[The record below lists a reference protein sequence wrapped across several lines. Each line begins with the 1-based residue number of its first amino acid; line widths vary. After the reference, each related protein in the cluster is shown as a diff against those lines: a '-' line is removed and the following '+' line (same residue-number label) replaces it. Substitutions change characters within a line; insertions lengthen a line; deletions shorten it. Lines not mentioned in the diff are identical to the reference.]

1 MGRRHADLAEKWWP
15 ERLQD
20 LQDALA
26 GSFGIPVLFVD
37 PAGRPLTAC
46 EDLSHFCRLFTRS
59 IPISRPC
66 LECGRGEGVEQQ
78 AAISVAATEFRPL
91 VHVCP
96 LGVLDIALP
105 VLSAGQI
112 LGHLVTAQVTA
123 RQAGEDVDTCPY
135 TVTRE
140 AEDCAALVGRLP
152 SKSRPELEAA
162 GVGLAVAAWT
172 IGSLAAARRR
182 NERLA
187 GRVREQSRLI
197 QEQAVIDPVT
207 AVANRRHFCQALAA
221 EIARAQRYGRD
232 LSVAALDIQ
241 DFRRLS
247 EEFGHDMADSVLRA
261 TAQCLVSNVR
271 ETDLVGR
278 VGGDE
283 LAILLPETARH
294 EAMIA
299 LARVRD
305 HIEDLNASGELP
317 VEVRVSVGI
326 VEDITY
332 GVEMLDAAVE
342 GARQEYA
349 AGSLIA

>member
-1 MGRRHADLAEKWWP
+1 MGRRQADLAEKLWP

-20 LQDALA
+20 IQDALA

-59 IPISRPC
+59 IPIARPC
-66 LECGRGEGVEQQ
+66 LECGRAEGVEQQ
-78 AAISVAATEFRPL
+78 AAVSVAAMKFRPL

-105 VLSAGQI
+105 VLAAAEA
-112 LGHLVTAQVTA
+112 LGYLVTAQVNVH
-123 RQAGEDVDTCPY
+123 QNDGDVDGCPY

-140 AEDCAALVGRLP
+140 AEECAALVGRLP
-152 SKSRPELEAA
+152 SKSRPEFEAA
-162 GVGLAVAAWT
+162 GVGLSVVAWT
-172 IGSLAAARRR
+172 IGALAAARRR

-221 EIARAQRYGRD
+221 ETARARRYGRS

-241 DFRRLS
+241 DFRRLN
-247 EEFGHDMADSVLRA
+247 EEFGHDMGDSVLRA

-271 ETDLVGR
+271 ETDLVAR

-299 LARVRD
+299 LARVKE

-326 VEDITY
+326 ADDITY
-332 GVEMLDAAVE
+332 GVEMLDTALE

>member
-66 LECGRGEGVEQQ
+66 LECGRAEGVEQQ
-78 AAISVAATEFRPL
+78 AAIGVAATKFRPL

-123 RQAGEDVDTCPY
+123 RQAGEDVDTRPC

-172 IGSLAAARRR
+172 IGALAAARRR

-241 DFRRLS
+241 DFRRLN

-332 GVEMLDAAVE
+332 GVEMLDAALE